1 MFLTYYYN
9 YLIFFFGIFFCN
21 FRTPNLLSHQNIAC
35 YVFQYNLFPTT
46 LSIFV
51 ILIANNIVFSYLY
64 LVFLLSYL
72 LSFVFC
78 ILCFVFFFLLFLVLC
93 IFLLALFCTSIQ
105 LTSLHFWFL
114 PVYKYFYDLCF
125 CDFCDF
131 CFLLF
136 VFLLLFINFFF
147 YFRFF
152 CLASWLAAT
161 KF

>member
-9 YLIFFFGIFFCN
+9 YLIFFFWIFFCN

-78 ILCFVFFFLLFLVLC
+78 ILCFVFFFFVVFGFMHIFISIVLH
-93 IFLLALFCTSIQ
+93 FNSTHF
-105 LTSLHFWFL
+105 TSLLIF
-114 PVYKYFYDLCF
+114 
-125 CDFCDF
+125 
-131 CFLLF
+131 
-136 VFLLLFINFFF
+136 
-147 YFRFF
+147 
-152 CLASWLAAT
+152 ASL
-161 KF
+161 